1 MVSDRALTDF
11 EHVLLGMLVT
21 YEPSSGYDLKKMFTR
36 TPAAVYQPSAGA
48 LYPALRRLQQRGLIR
63 VEADVSEGGR
73 ARRLYY
79 VTKTGRDEHR
89 NWVGQPVR
97 PDTVMNDLGLHLMR
111 FVMMERELP
120 RADVLAF
127 LSSLADA
134 LAAFVKNM
142 TAYAAAEGQDMP
154 GRHGLL
160 ALRHGIEVHQASLD
174 WARATIA
181 ELSGLP
187 DLVDDP
193 VGQMGDARSV
203 DDPHDRKLGIPPG
216 PARPGA
222 ARPGADKSRK
232 WAPPAVKPVNALM
245 AVRLPG
251 L

>member
-1 MVSDRALTDF
+1 VVSDRALTDF

-48 LYPALRRLQQRGLIR
+48 LYPALRRLQQRGLIW

-142 TAYAAAEGQDMP
+142 QAYAAAEGQDMP

-181 ELSGLP
+181 ELSSDPGSP
-187 DLVDDP
+187 D
-193 VGQMGDARSV
+193 
-203 DDPHDRKLGIPPG
+203 
-216 PARPGA
+216 GA
-222 ARPGADKSRK
+222 
-232 WAPPAVKPVNALM
+232 
-245 AVRLPG
+245 
-251 L
+251 